1 MLIEKSLAIHSLESE
16 QAVLGSILID
26 EKCFE
31 LVKDFIVE
39 KEVFYDLKHQEIW
52 KVICELRKENIP
64 IDMINVSTKL
74 DNMTYYLTGLVEKV
88 PTTANVI
95 SYSRQLNAD
104 WLRRKLV
111 KQSQEIAIK
120 ATDSSYDISS
130 LLTNVHDTA
139 SSLINLEPGQK
150 FDLDS
155 LLTDT
160 KDSLFSQRN
169 LTTTGLASLDNIIS
183 GMTKGEITIFA
194 GRPGNAKTTTVANI
208 ARNLVLS
215 GKKVVMFNRE
225 MPNTEMM
232 KKFIAMEADGVTY
245 HMLRHNAVTNK
256 EVIEKSLEIIK
267 EKYTDKLFMFDN
279 IRNLEGTFRE
289 IRRIKPDVVIDDHIG
304 LIEYASNDMRDLR
317 LKIGDTSR
325 KYKWLCKSE
334 QMSVILV
341 SQLNR
346 NIEYRTERIPKLS
359 DLAESG
365 NLEQDAEIVVFSH
378 YPWVSR
384 YGDDGNSD
392 CYLELIVAK
401 NRYGQTNSC
410 EVGYHGNSCMVTN
423 SEQEAVSMARERG
436 DNVKGTPNLF

>member
-1 MLIEKSLAIHSLESE
+1 MVVEKSLAIHSMESE
-16 QAVLGSILID
+16 QAVLGSILLD
-26 EKCFE
+26 EKCFD
-31 LVKDFIVE
+31 LIKDFVPE
-39 KEVFYDLKHQEIW
+39 TEVFYDLKHQKIW
-52 KVICELRKENIP
+52 KVICGLKKEDIP
-64 IDMINVSTKL
+64 VDMVNVSTKL
-74 DNMTYYLTGLVEKV
+74 DNMTYYLSGLVEKV

-111 KQSQEIAIK
+111 KQSHEIAVK
-120 ATDSSYDISS
+120 ASDSSNDINS
-130 LLTNVHDTA
+130 LLVNVHDTA

-150 FDLDS
+150 FDLNE
-155 LLTDT
+155 LLSAT
-160 KDSLFSQRN
+160 KDSLFSHRN
-169 LTTTGLASLDNIIS
+169 LTTTGLESLDKIIS

-232 KKFIAMEADGVTY
+232 KKFIAMESDGVTY

-256 EVIEKSLEIIK
+256 NSIEKSLKIIQ
-267 EKYTDKLFMFDN
+267 EKYTDRLFMFDN

-304 LIEYASNDMRDLR
+304 LIEYPSNDNRDLR

-365 NLEQDAEIVVFSH
+365 NLEQDAEIVAFTH
-378 YPWVSR
+378 YPWTVDFENAR
-384 YGDDGNSD
+384 NGRFGLD
-392 CYLELIVAK
+392 IVVAK
-401 NRYGQTNSC
+401 NRYGSTGKAT
-410 EVGYHGNSCMVTN
+410 VGFSPDTCTLYNTV
-423 SEQEAVSMARERG
+423 EEAEMSVAKPIEG
-436 DNVKGTPNLF
+436 IPF